1 MGGVTETVLGIR
13 EDIMT
18 NIDITELLKSYVDL
32 LESGEENKSEYRR
45 IWKKSNNGYCEK

>member
-13 EDIMT
+13 EGIMT

-32 LESGEENKSEYRR
+32 LEVFKRDEE
-45 IWKKSNNGYCEK
+45 

>member
-1 MGGVTETVLGIR
+1 MDGVTETILGIR

-18 NIDITELLKSYVDL
+18 NTDITELLESYVDL

-45 IWKKSNNGYCEK
+45 IWKKSNKGYCGK

>member
-18 NIDITELLKSYVDL
+18 NREYVINLLLDG
-32 LESGEENKSEYRR
+32 LEEQDKEF
-45 IWKKSNNGYCEK
+45 KKSKH